1 MDRLDID
8 WKLSDLTTIRIAYI
22 RHLREM
28 AAGRA
33 ATGDLD
39 LATERAGLARAQR
52 ERIEMQ
58 NAVTRAELA
67 PAALIEEVLTK
78 AGAKIAG
85 QFDAIGGLLRRRF
98 PDLSS
103 EQINLITGEIAKVR
117 KVVAGMSLDNL
128 LETDEPAVDDAPFD
142 EGGA

>member
-58 NAVTRAELA
+58 NAVTRAEFA